1 MKTAEQY
8 LMELESKLCEKIVS
22 VPLEEDNR
30 FETKRE
36 MQKYNCGI
44 SDAMKLVRE
53 ILDSDDFKSP
63 LGKMI
68 R

>member
-1 MKTAEQY
+1 MKTTEQY

-44 SDAMKLVRE
+44 ADAMKLVRE

-68 R
+68 Q